1 MLAQSIKQTPLPWK
15 PRILAWS
22 SPELHPA
29 SVWRGEEQGKEAQGQ
44 QQQLLPQQGGACLEE
59 AGLSQAAE
67 VQEPLLR
74 GAVTLGTSTTL

>member
-1 MLAQSIKQTPLPWK
+1 M
-15 PRILAWS
+15 
-22 SPELHPA
+22 
-29 SVWRGEEQGKEAQGQ
+29 KEAQGQ

-74 GAVTLGTSTTL
+74 GTVTLGTSTTL

>member
-1 MLAQSIKQTPLPWK
+1 MPGQARSCILPLFG
-15 PRILAWS
+15 
-22 SPELHPA
+22 E
-29 SVWRGEEQGKEAQGQ
+29 EEQGKEAQGQ